1 MVVWVKRVVIVTYHL
16 RPAGKEENVLVHI
29 PMPRPFPGNGP
40 KEPELGDCPT
50 KGRKL
55 YPSET
60 QKEFCFLRF
69 QLVISGAKLLPA
81 VAF

>member
-1 MVVWVKRVVIVTYHL
+1 MTYHL
-16 RPAGKEENVLVHI
+16 RPAAKEENVLAHI
-29 PMPRPFPGNGP
+29 PTPRPFPGNGP

-55 YPSET
+55 YSSET
-60 QKEFCFLRF
+60 QKEFSFLCF
-69 QLVISGAKLLPA
+69 QLVISGANLLSA